1 MLTTIT
7 EPASNLGDTTPH
19 YLQKDALARTLLVVH
34 LEADL
39 SEKFNLNLGYILK
52 GAPDPD
58 NQDDTLYRASYQK
71 LMDTLRNDDFLTAD
85 SGDKL
90 WGFVP
95 GGTASGW
102 WRIRAD
108 ASLRLCLNEQRD
120 CAGIGPFVYVVNNG
134 MSDACLCAH

>member
-1 MLTTIT
+1 MLTTSAGS
-7 EPASNLGDTTPH
+7 ASSLAVTSPE
-19 YLQKDALARTLLVVH
+19 YLPKDCLVRTILVVH
-34 LEADL
+34 LETDL
-39 SEKFNLNLGYILK
+39 SEKFNLNLGYILT

-58 NQDDTLYRASYQK
+58 NQNDTLYRASYQK
-71 LMDTLRNDDFLTAD
+71 LMDTFRSDDFLTAN

-120 CAGIGPFVYVVNNG
+120 CAGIGPFLYVVNDG
-134 MSDACLCAH
+134 MSDPWMCAH